1 MKQAREATKNRRDW
15 TRLFQKVIIP
25 YEYVLDFEN
34 WVYFLEGGGCKC
46 WNFNTVCFTGLLQ
59 YFVPEANHA
68 DHPERTESENTAG
81 FQKLGLH

>member
-1 MKQAREATKNRRDW
+1 M
-15 TRLFQKVIIP
+15 
-25 YEYVLDFEN
+25 LDFEN
-34 WVYFLEGGGCKC
+34 LVYFLEAGGCKC

-81 FQKLGLH
+81 FQKFGLH